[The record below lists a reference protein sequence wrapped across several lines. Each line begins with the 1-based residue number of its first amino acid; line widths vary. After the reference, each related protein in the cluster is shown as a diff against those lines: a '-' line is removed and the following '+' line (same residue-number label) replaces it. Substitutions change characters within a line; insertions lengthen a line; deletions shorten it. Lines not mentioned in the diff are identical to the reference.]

1 MNSPYTRKQL
11 REFLTNYL
19 KTFKNNHDQKDTLNL
34 EATQFLEHQLNQKIT
49 FPEFISNLTEQLT
62 KYQKNLFHQITGSYI
77 SNFHSCKH
85 HQHRYLIDLI
95 SRYRGV
101 YQIETD
107 SETQNKTLYM
117 AFPGPSPAYCLFREF
132 GEYQKIKRTSD
143 LHEIT

>member
-1 MNSPYTRKQL
+1 MNTRYTRKQL

-19 KTFKNNHDQKDTLNL
+19 KTFKNNHDQKDTIDL

-62 KYQKNLFHQITGSYI
+62 KYQKNLFHQITGTYI
-77 SNFHSCKH
+77 SDFHTYTD
-85 HQHRYLIDLI
+85 HQHRYLIDLTL
-95 SRYRGV
+95 RYRGL

-107 SETQNKTLYM
+107 SETQHKTLYM

-132 GEYQKIKRTSD
+132 QEYKKIK
-143 LHEIT
+143 LN

>member
-11 REFLTNYL
+11 REFLTNYF
-19 KTFKNNHDQKDTLNL
+19 KTFNNNHDQKDTLNL

-62 KYQKNLFHQITGSYI
+62 KYQKNLFHQITGTCI
-77 SNFHSCKH
+77 SDFHTYTH
-85 HQHRYLIDLI
+85 HQQRYFIDLI

-101 YQIETD
+101 YQIETHL
-107 SETQNKTLYM
+107 ETQNKTLYM

-132 GEYQKIKRTSD
+132 REYQKIKRTSD
-143 LHEIT
+143 LYEIT

>member
-1 MNSPYTRKQL
+1 MNSRYTRKQL

-19 KTFKNNHDQKDTLNL
+19 KIFKNNHDQKDTLDL
-34 EATQFLEHQLNQKIT
+34 EATQFLEYQMNQKIT

-77 SNFHSCKH
+77 LNFQTYTD

-132 GEYQKIKRTSD
+132 REYQKIKMTSD
-143 LHEIT
+143 FYETT

>member
-1 MNSPYTRKQL
+1 MNSRYTRKQL

-19 KTFKNNHDQKDTLNL
+19 KTFKNNHDQKDSLDL
-34 EATQFLEHQLNQKIT
+34 EATQFLEHQMNQKIT

-62 KYQKNLFHQITGSYI
+62 KYQKNLFHHITGTYI
-77 SNFHSCKH
+77 SDLHTYTP
-85 HQHRYLIDLI
+85 QQQRYLIDLTL
-95 SRYRGV
+95 RYRGV

-132 GEYQKIKRTSD
+132 REYQKIKMTS
-143 LHEIT
+143 ESK

>member
-1 MNSPYTRKQL
+1 MNSRYTRKQL

-19 KTFKNNHDQKDTLNL
+19 KTFKNNHDQKDTLDL

-62 KYQKNLFHQITGSYI
+62 KYQKNLFHHITGTNI
-77 SNFHSCKH
+77 SDFHTYTD
-85 HQHRYLIDLI
+85 HQCRYLIDLTL
-95 SRYRGV
+95 RYRGV

-132 GEYQKIKRTSD
+132 RENKKIKMTS
-143 LHEIT
+143 ESK